1 VAPAGSKL
9 EFTHQPIAEG
19 EGVSVGGARLTA
31 VAAPGHTYDHTA
43 YLIADEEGRTAGA
56 FTGGSLLVGSAGRTD
71 LLGDEHTGKL
81 TKLQWETA
89 KRLAAMLAP
98 ETDILPTHGAGS
110 FCTSSGGGGRR
121 RSVLGEEL
129 STNPVLEIP
138 DFDTFRRFH
147 LGNLSPIPSYYR
159 EMAPINRRGA
169 PVVGEPPRPRLLTA
183 DELAGLQ
190 DPIVDVRSRLEYAA
204 AHVPGSVSVEEGS
217 SMLAYLAWMLPFNSP
232 LALVTTTDGEAERIT
247 VDLFRIGFEQVL
259 GYLPITA
266 WLEEGRDLEG
276 IQTVDKDGAAR
287 LLEKG
292 HPALDVRFEREHR
305 SEPIPDARQLPI
317 DRFHEWADDVADK
330 EPLIVCGSGQ
340 RSTIVASFLK
350 KRGLDPIVLVDGGA
364 SDLRERLDA

>member
-1 VAPAGSKL
+1 
-9 EFTHQPIAEG
+9 
-19 EGVSVGGARLTA
+19 
-31 VAAPGHTYDHTA
+31 
-43 YLIADEEGRTAGA
+43 
-56 FTGGSLLVGSAGRTD
+56 
-71 LLGDEHTGKL
+71 
-81 TKLQWETA
+81 
-89 KRLAAMLAP
+89 
-98 ETDILPTHGAGS
+98 
-110 FCTSSGGGGRR
+110 
-121 RSVLGEEL
+121 
-129 STNPVLEIP
+129 
-138 DFDTFRRFH
+138 
-147 LGNLSPIPSYYR
+147 
-159 EMAPINRRGA
+159 
-169 PVVGEPPRPRLLTA
+169 LLTA